1 MRSFLKKELLEAGYE
16 VIHLTEDILLV
27 ENFAS
32 EEEIQ
37 TLLDIIN
44 ETTEEEWFVAYN
56 KSLAEFCFE
65 KFGSRD
71 VDRLVAEGKYE
82 ITQGWEDKILDIN
95 YTPITRI
102 LQKRINKLVQQAD
115 NTLELS
121 GMGTIQRMQ
130 TGVELKSH
138 VDQDTDPSVRY
149 ASVLYIDEDYTDGE
163 IFFKNFDVSLKPK
176 SGSIIIFPGD
186 AAHEHGVKHVGPGP
200 TRHVIAGFIK
210 VKDFYKDNKY

>member
-16 VIHLTEDILLV
+16 VIDITEDILLI

-32 EEEIQ
+32 KEEIQ
-37 TLLDIIN
+37 TLLNIID
-44 ETTEEEWFVAYN
+44 ETTEEEWFIAYN

-71 VDRLVAEGKYE
+71 VERLVAEGKYE

-95 YTPITRI
+95 HVPVTRI
-102 LQKRINKLVQQAD
+102 LQSRINKLVQKAD

-138 VDQDTDPSVRY
+138 VDQNTDPSVRY
-149 ASVLYIDEDYTDGE
+149 SSVLYIDEDYSDGE
-163 IFFKNFDVSLKPK
+163 IFFKNFDVKIKPK
-176 SGSIIIFPGD
+176 AGSILVFPGD
-186 AAHEHGVKHVGPGP
+186 EAHEHGVKHVGPGP

-210 VKDFYKDNKY
+210 VKNFYKDNKY

>member
-1 MRSFLKKELLEAGYE
+1 MRSFLKKELIDAGYE
-16 VIHLTEDILLV
+16 VIDITEDILLI

-32 EEEIQ
+32 KVEIQ

-44 ETTEEEWFVAYN
+44 ETPEEDWFVAYN

-65 KFGSRD
+65 KFGTRD

-95 YTPITRI
+95 YIPVTRI
-102 LQKRINKLVQQAD
+102 LQKRINNLVQKAD
-115 NTLELS
+115 STLELS

-149 ASVLYIDEDYTDGE
+149 ASVLYIDEDYSDGE
-163 IFFKNFDVSLKPK
+163 VFFKNFDIKLKPK
-176 SGSIIIFPGD
+176 AGSILVFPGD
-186 AAHEHGVKHVGPGP
+186 SAHEHGVKHVGPGP